1 LPTGIPGLAFAL
13 IVASVTTSVVGILF
27 GTSPDLALWS
37 FALLPLPMLG
47 LAILGML
54 GREGNEGEVRWILRP
69 GFKWV
74 YRIGGVFMLL
84 TTMEL
89 AGVLDI
95 FPF

>member
-1 LPTGIPGLAFAL
+1 
-13 IVASVTTSVVGILF
+13 
-27 GTSPDLALWS
+27 
-37 FALLPLPMLG
+37 MLG
-47 LAILGML
+47 IAILAMI
-54 GREGNEGEVRWILRP
+54 GREGNEGEVRWIRRS

-84 TTMEL
+84 ATMEL